1 MKVIMKIKCEMQLK
15 RSRYLDEVSLEEWH
29 KPVCPLTVDDTE
41 GRSKIGGSFDIQLDE
56 SPDGCD
62 IPSYFSI
69 LMAFHSGKVKDGMV
83 QAVLLDV
90 TTRREA
96 TLHST

>member
-62 IPSYFSI
+62 IPVIFLFLWPST
-69 LMAFHSGKVKDGMV
+69 MGKLRTEWYK
-83 QAVLLDV
+83 QYCW
-90 TTRREA
+90 T
-96 TLHST
+96 